1 MPRYVQLVNLT
12 QTGIDRFEETPELL
26 DQARALAADL
36 GGEIVD
42 FYLTMGRY
50 DAVVVFDA
58 PDAKSAVVGTI
69 ASAMEGTIE
78 TETLRAFDEGEVD
91 EILQALP
98 G

>member
-12 QTGIDRFEETPELL
+12 QTGIDRIEDTPELL
-26 DQARALAADL
+26 AQARALAEDM

-58 PDAKSAVVGTI
+58 PDATSAVAGTI
-69 ASAMEGTIE
+69 ASAKEGTIE
-78 TETLRAFDEGEVD
+78 TETLRAFDEDEVG